1 MTPFLI
7 VLSAPSGGGKTMIA
21 KALVAARED
30 VEYSVSATTRARRE
44 GEVDGVDY
52 HFLSQAEFTRR
63 RDAGEFLEWAEYGG
77 CLYGT
82 LEAQVERAI
91 QQQKHVIMDI
101 EVQGARQ
108 VRARRSDVVS
118 IFILPPSAETLVR
131 RLGARDASLDREAL
145 QRRLRRA
152 VEELEDAAG
161 YDYVVVNEDRTQVV
175 AEVAAIIDSESK
187 RSYRDPELRETLE
200 ELRRDIAQ
208 LADRMAPN

>member
-91 QQQKHVIMDI
+91 QQQRHVIMDI

>member
-30 VEYSVSATTRARRE
+30 VEYSVSATTRAPRE

-91 QQQKHVIMDI
+91 KEQKHVIMDI

-108 VRARRSDVVS
+108 VRERRSDVVS

-131 RLGARDASLDREAL
+131 RLGGRDASLDREAL
-145 QRRLRRA
+145 RRRLRRA

-187 RSYRDPELRETLE
+187 RSYRDPELRETLDD
-200 ELRRDIAQ
+200 LRRDIAQ
-208 LADRMAPN
+208 LADKMAPN

>member
-1 MTPFLI
+1 VTPFLI

-63 RDAGEFLEWAEYGG
+63 RDAGEFLEWAEYGD

-208 LADRMAPN
+208 LADRMAHN